1 MFFDREISN
10 KNRRVFFR
18 FGLMISRELTNS
30 KYKLKIFYSFVLLQL
45 NSKLNLFKKIIFV
58 KFVQNSAKNISSER
72 LI

>member
-1 MFFDREISN
+1 
-10 KNRRVFFR
+10 
-18 FGLMISRELTNS
+18 MISRELTNS

-58 KFVQNSAKNISSER
+58 EFVHRLSDTISSER